1 MGLMLKKICCA
12 VRYNIIGYIEDTVS
26 RFPEKTA
33 ILEGEKRISFREL
46 KLNAMIVACFII
58 GKGICNSPVAVFL
71 PKGISAVISF
81 LSASY
86 SGNFYVP
93 LDVKSP
99 LARIESIM
107 NVLKPGIV
115 ITDRKNI
122 DALSQLNVGPV
133 VTIEE
138 LLEEG
143 DVDYVGVS
151 RLMERVIDTDP
162 LYVIFTSGSTG
173 TPKGVV
179 VSHRSVIDYIDW
191 AVGTFNITD
200 DEVIGNQAPFY
211 FDNSVLDIYLMYATG
226 ATLVIVPESLY
237 IFPARLADFLNEYK
251 VSFVFWVPFVLINM
265 ANFEILENKPLKYIK
280 KVLFAGDV
288 MPNKHLNY
296 WRRYMPWCLFANLYG
311 PTEITVDCT
320 YYIVDR
326 YFDDS
331 EALPIGYPCRN
342 SDVIILNAENK
353 RAEKGETG
361 ELCVRGSSLALG
373 YYGEWEKTREAFVQN
388 PLNVFYPEKIYRTG
402 DMVYVNEFGEIIFV
416 GRKDFQ
422 IKHNGYR
429 IELGEI
435 ENAAFATRL
444 LNNACAVYDFSKKR
458 IVLFYENDMDVN
470 LSQLRI
476 VMQKFIPKY
485 MVPGEFMRLDKM
497 PVNANGKTDR
507 LRLSAEVNG

>member
-1 MGLMLKKICCA
+1 M
-12 VRYNIIGYIEDTVS
+12 RYNITGYIEDTVS

-46 KLNAMIVACFII
+46 KLNAMIVASFII

-143 DVDYVGVS
+143 DVYYAGVS

-361 ELCVRGSSLALG
+361 E
-373 YYGEWEKTREAFVQN
+373 
-388 PLNVFYPEKIYRTG
+388 
-402 DMVYVNEFGEIIFV
+402 
-416 GRKDFQ
+416 
-422 IKHNGYR
+422 
-429 IELGEI
+429 
-435 ENAAFATRL
+435 
-444 LNNACAVYDFSKKR
+444 
-458 IVLFYENDMDVN
+458 
-470 LSQLRI
+470 
-476 VMQKFIPKY
+476 
-485 MVPGEFMRLDKM
+485 
-497 PVNANGKTDR
+497 
-507 LRLSAEVNG
+507 